1 MTRVLKHLTDIVSES
16 LHGGL
21 WQTASFA
28 SRLLFLVLVMPF
40 LPSGELAS
48 YVFAT
53 SIAVLVAR
61 LLLLGLDD
69 ELPLVVRADY
79 ARAKQLFPIVVF
91 VWMLL
96 PLIVG
101 AGVVSGSWLPYAL
114 LLGTTGATGLYL
126 SGVVRTLSP
135 ADFERLQNLQWVLF
149 GLLAVTQLFSTAES
163 LIVLR
168 SVCALSTQLLIVFK
182 QRLFS
187 LPSWQS
193 MSKLLAELWDN
204 AQHSWYKLASNLSL
218 VGAMRGYILWPAA
231 LATGP
236 RLDTVAFA
244 VACGEALWQ
253 MGMVFAHRR
262 YARFSE
268 LRDAVV
274 GEGRS
279 VIASAFVLV
288 GAFSLVVLLGI
299 WAVEYLGLF
308 PSAHSSRMV
317 AEAALFYIFLAGF
330 CLLRFLLWSLRKF
343 EWTVIGILIAIISVQ
358 GAIVYFF
365 EPDKWFPIATVACML
380 ALMVISG
387 LVFHATRG
395 AAQRS
400 GVSSRTV

>member
-1 MTRVLKHLTDIVSES
+1 MSES

-21 WQTASFA
+21 WQSASFA
-28 SRLLFLVLVMPF
+28 SRLLVLILVLPF

-79 ARAKQLFPIVVF
+79 SRAKQLFPIVLIF
-91 VWMLL
+91 WMLL

-101 AGVVSGSWLPYAL
+101 AGIFSGSWLPYAV
-114 LLGTTGATGLYL
+114 LLGTTGATGLYV

-135 ADFERLQNLQWVLF
+135 ADFERLQNLQWILF
-149 GLLAVTQLFSTAES
+149 GLLAVTHLFSTAES

-168 SVCALSTQLLIVFK
+168 SACAVSTQLLIVFK

-187 LPSWQS
+187 IPSWSS
-193 MSKLLAELWDN
+193 MSKLLAELWSS

-218 VGAMRGYILWPAA
+218 VGAMRGYILWPAV
-231 LATGP
+231 LSSGP

-268 LRDAVV
+268 VRDAVV
-274 GEGRS
+274 SEGKS

-288 GAFSLVVLLGI
+288 GALSLVVLSGI
-299 WAVEYLGLF
+299 FGVEYLGWF

-317 AEAALFYIFLAGF
+317 AEAALFYILLAGF
-330 CLLRFLLWSLRKF
+330 CLLRFLLWSVRRF
-343 EWTVIGILIAIISVQ
+343 EWTVIGILVAIISVQ
-358 GAIVYFF
+358 GAIVYSL
-365 EPDKWFPIATVACML
+365 EPDYWFPGATVACLIAL
-380 ALMVISG
+380 AMISG
-387 LVFHATRG
+387 LVFHATRSG
-395 AAQRS
+395 AQRS
-400 GVSSRTV
+400 GASSRAV

>member
-1 MTRVLKHLTDIVSES
+1 LSRVLKHLTEIVSES

-21 WQTASFA
+21 WQAAAFA
-28 SRLLFLVLVMPF
+28 SRLLFLILVMPF

-53 SIAVLVAR
+53 SIAVLIAR
-61 LLLLGLDD
+61 LLLFGLDD

-91 VWMLL
+91 GWMLL

-101 AGVVSGSWLPYAL
+101 AGIVSGGWFPYAL
-114 LLGTTGATGLYL
+114 MLGTTGATGLYL

-149 GLLAVTQLFSTAES
+149 GLLAVTQMFSTAES

-187 LPSWQS
+187 IPSWQS
-193 MSKLLAELWDN
+193 MSKLLAELWSS

-218 VGAMRGYILWPAA
+218 VGAMRGYVLWPAV
-231 LATGP
+231 LLSGP

-268 LRDAVV
+268 LRDAAVN
-274 GEGRS
+274 EGRS

-288 GAFSLVVLLGI
+288 GAFSLVVLTGIFGVESLG
-299 WAVEYLGLF
+299 WF
-308 PSAHSSRMV
+308 PAAHSSLMV

-358 GAIVYFF
+358 GAIVYSF
-365 EPDKWFPIATVACML
+365 EPNQWFPAATVACSV
-380 ALMVISG
+380 ALVMISG
-387 LVFHATRG
+387 LVFYATRNG
-395 AAQRS
+395 DEKS
-400 GVSSRTV
+400 GVSSRPV